1 MVMEQTVQPEETP
14 VSSGEDLEEG
24 IRRII
29 EAMLLLEESTPQDL
43 DRIKIR
49 ISKVLHLRRIPSNA
63 DIIARLT
70 AEEKEKLIPVL
81 RRKPVRTISGI
92 AVIAVMTKPTSCPHG
107 RCAYCPGGP
116 EQGVPQ
122 SYTGREPAAMRGAQN
137 DYDAYRQVRARL
149 RQLQEIGHDVEK
161 SEIIIMGGTFPATL
175 PTYQRSFLKGCLDGL
190 IGRRTRNIT
199 EAIRLAESSRVR
211 NVGMTVETRPECMDE
226 AKIDDL
232 LSMGITRVEI
242 GVQNVYDDIYELVHR
257 SHRVKDVVTATEL
270 LKDSGLKVC
279 YHMMPGLPGSNPQR
293 DLEGF
298 KATFRDER
306 FKPDM
311 LKIYPC
317 LVLKDT
323 ELYDWWHEGKYK
335 PYSDDEAAELIAQV
349 KAITPPWIRIMR
361 VQRDIPSNLIA
372 AGVKHSNLRELAKRR
387 LDEDG
392 VECRCIR
399 CREIGHKK
407 AFTESLPAPENL
419 RLRRIEEAA
428 SGGIEVFLSYENE
441 DFMAGFLRLRIPSDE
456 AHRPEIRGC
465 SASLV
470 RELRVLGQAVPLG
483 RRYPKQ
489 WQHRGLGSR
498 LLNEAEKIA
507 REEFNRKKV
516 VVTSAIGTRNYYRRR
531 GYKQEGPYV
540 SKRL

>member
-1 MVMEQTVQPEETP
+1 MEQTAQSEKRP
-14 VSSGEDLEEG
+14 VSNGGDLEEG
-24 IRRII
+24 ARRII
-29 EAMLLLEESTPQDL
+29 EKMLLLEEPTPRDL

-49 ISKVLHLRRIPSNA
+49 ISQDLQLRRILSNA

-70 AEEKEKLIPVL
+70 AAEREKLIPVL
-81 RRKPVRTISGI
+81 RRKPVRTASGI
-92 AVIAVMTKPTSCPHG
+92 AVIAVMTKPASCPHG
-107 RCAYCPGGP
+107 KCAYCPGGP

-122 SYTGREPAAMRGAQN
+122 SYTGHEPAAMRGAQN
-137 DYDAYRQVRARL
+137 SYNAYRQVRSRL
-149 RQLQEIGHDVEK
+149 RQLQDIGHDVDK
-161 SEIIIMGGTFPATL
+161 SEIIIMGGTFPATPL
-175 PTYQRSFLKGCLDGL
+175 TYQHSFLKGCVDGL
-190 IGRRTRNIT
+190 IGRRTKNMA
-199 EAIRLAESSRVR
+199 EAIRLAENSRVR
-211 NVGMTVETRPECMDE
+211 NVGMTVETRPECVDE
-226 AKIDDL
+226 TKIDDL

-257 SHRVKDVVTATEL
+257 SHRVKDVVIATKL

-298 KATFRDER
+298 KTIFRDER
-306 FKPDM
+306 YKPDM

-317 LVLKDT
+317 LVLRDT
-323 ELYDWWHEGKYK
+323 ELYDWWREGKYK

-372 AGVKHSNLRELAKRR
+372 AGIRHSNLRELAKKR
-387 LDEDG
+387 LDEDR

-407 AFTESLPAPENL
+407 TFVESIPALENL

-428 SGGIEVFLSYENE
+428 SRGTEVFLSYESE

-456 AHRPEIRGC
+456 AHRPEIKGC
-465 SASLV
+465 SALLV

-483 RRYPKQ
+483 RRYLKQ

-498 LLNEAEKIA
+498 LLSEAEKIA
-507 REEFNRKKV
+507 EEEFDRKKV
-516 VVTSAIGTRNYYRRR
+516 VVTSAIGTRNYYRRL